1 MNHFILI
8 KKRLISINI
17 NELFQVNNLNHLK
30 VKINQQLMS
39 MNSYKFL
46 FFNNLKDLNDLK
58 VKINQQLMS
67 MNSYKF
73 LI

>member
-1 MNHFILI
+1 
-8 KKRLISINI
+8 
-17 NELFQVNNLNHLK
+17 
-30 VKINQQLMS
+30 MS

>member
-46 FFNNLKDLNDLK
+46 
-58 VKINQQLMS
+58 I
-67 MNSYKF
+67 
-73 LI
+73 